1 MKQRKE
7 QIERLETE
15 LRSRGATLGFSDDF
29 DDDMRES
36 FLRHV
41 LALEEEPTT
50 TIREQLAA
58 RGQEVPGDLW
68 SLIAGLAELN
78 IVIAHTDHLDDQTLF
93 ERLLGYLDEGGLGAD
108 DPNTVTYVDIIGSGS
123 EEDTTLFLRYYATD
137 EDRELW
143 KRELPDEDI
152 PPREGLP
159 FDRDRLLPTGED
171 VRRLV
176 PS

>member
-1 MKQRKE
+1 MP
-7 QIERLETE
+7 
-15 LRSRGATLGFSDDF
+15 A
-29 DDDMRES
+29 
-36 FLRHV
+36 
-41 LALEEEPTT
+41 
-50 TIREQLAA
+50 
-58 RGQEVPGDLW
+58 
-68 SLIAGLAELN
+68 
-78 IVIAHTDHLDDQTLF
+78 
-93 ERLLGYLDEGGLGAD
+93 
-108 DPNTVTYVDIIGSGS
+108 VDIIGSGS
-123 EEDTTLFLRYYATD
+123 AEDTALFLRYYATD